1 MKKVVLAYS
10 GGLDT
15 SVAIKWLQENY
26 QAQVIA
32 VIVDIGQPENLMLA
46 QRKALTVGASE
57 SLIINAQEEF
67 VNSFIAPAL
76 QSNLSYQK
84 QYPLATALAR
94 PLIAK
99 LLVEVAKQKQA
110 HAVAHGCTAKGNDQ
124 VRFELA
130 IKALAPDLEVIAP
143 ARQWQMTR
151 EQEIEY
157 ARSHNIEVPAT
168 KSSPYSIDENLY
180 GRSIEAG
187 DLEDPWAEPAP
198 DVFKWTTDASEA
210 PDNPEYLELTFV
222 NGLPTV
228 LNEEQLSLAELI
240 KQLNEIGGRH
250 GVGRLDMIEERV
262 VGIKSRE
269 VYECPAAL
277 ILLTAHQD
285 LENLTLPY
293 ELLAVKYPLEQQL
306 SELVYAGKWFHPLT
320 EALVAFMQQTQ
331 KQVEG
336 TVRLKLFKGAITVV
350 GRQSPWSLYDTGLA
364 TYEEGD
370 VFPHEAATG
379 FLKLFSLPT
388 QLWSAHKKET
398 KS

>member
-26 QAQVIA
+26 EAQVIA

-67 VNSFIAPAL
+67 VSSFIAPAL

-110 HAVAHGCTAKGNDQ
+110 QAVAHGCTAKGNDQ

-130 IKALAPDLEVIAP
+130 IKALAPELEIIAP

-157 ARSHNIEVPAT
+157 ASSHNIEVPAT

-187 DLEDPWAEPAP
+187 DLEDPWVEPSP
-198 DVFKWTTDASEA
+198 DVFKWTTDPSEA
-210 PDNPEYLELTFV
+210 PTNPEYLELNFV

-228 LNEEQLSLAELI
+228 LNEEQLSLPEMI
-240 KQLNEIGGRH
+240 KRLNELGGRH

-269 VYECPAAL
+269 VYECPAAV

-293 ELLAVKYPLEQQL
+293 EVLAVKYRLEQQL
-306 SELVYAGKWFHPLT
+306 SELVYAGKWFNPLT
-320 EALVAFMQQTQ
+320 EALVAFMRQTQ

-336 TVRLKLFKGAITVV
+336 TVRLKLFKGAVTVV

-398 KS
+398 KN